1 MLVGAELKAR
11 ADAEAA
17 LELAHAARGASLLEA
32 LALLSARERPAEQ
45 TARSA
50 AEVVRVLV
58 AEGFVAKAEADGAI
72 EALANAG
79 LIESALWQAAI
90 DEAEDAAEE

>member
-1 MLVGAELKAR
+1 MLFRSAVGR
-11 ADAEAA
+11 S
-17 LELAHAARGASLLEA
+17 R
-32 LALLSARERPAEQ
+32 AEQ

-50 AEVVRVLV
+50 AEVIRVLV
-58 AEGFVAKAEADGAI
+58 AEGFVEAAEEPAAI

-90 DEAEDAAEE
+90 DEAEDAAQE